1 MTSIHSYSVLAN
13 SSVENKNFK
22 FLPCLLF
29 SQQAPF
35 PTIAKLTHLSLSH
48 FIINFFSFLLLLS
61 PHSSL
66 CTPDT
71 LGNPVCHCRQGH
83 EGDTCDS
90 CSEGYFG
97 APPDFRCTRCD
108 CNGNINPSVPGSCDT
123 DTGQCIK
130 CTNNSTGDECETC
143 APGFYGNAT
152 TQDCQRK

>member
-1 MTSIHSYSVLAN
+1 MTSIHSYSVLGN
-13 SSVENKNFK
+13 LTSVENENFK
-22 FLPCLLF
+22 FPTVSSVFTTGPF
-29 SQQAPF
+29 SQ
-35 PTIAKLTHLSLSH
+35 THSPLPLSLH
-48 FIINFFSFLLLLS
+48 HNFFSFLLLLS

>member
-1 MTSIHSYSVLAN
+1 MISIYTVLAN
-13 SSVENKNFK
+13 LTSVENENFK
-22 FLPCLLF
+22 FPTVSSVF
-29 SQQAPF
+29 TTG
-35 PTIAKLTHLSLSH
+35 TIAKLTHLSLSH

-83 EGDTCDS
+83 EGDMCDS

-123 DTGQCIK
+123 DTGRCMK